1 MPLIISFQLS
11 QPQRP
16 VWWCDP
22 DLIPK
27 EPGPWSPCPWTEVSV
42 SLHYTTIEQRSSKGT
57 QITCVKKKNKKKT
70 KKQKPTFFPQKG
82 QKYDKQIL
90 KMNEGTPQDGRGV
103 GGHGVHLS
111 PWRHQEY
118 TFRHRR
124 SCRTLAES
132 GQGSLTTGKD
142 YIYIHARL
150 GRTKEGGGKEEDEQ
164 LGLRPGTGELRVQV
178 SVAQLDLALCNSMDC
193 SPPGSCVHVIFQ
205 AAILGWVAIPFCR
218 GSPQPKDWTWVSGIA
233 EHSLPSQPSGGTE
246 AGVKSPHGTR
256 IWDSGKGFEAAG
268 KCSGWSI

>member
-1 MPLIISFQLS
+1 MQLVSAPQLMLFPSRCPSSSVFSSPSLRGQSGDVTLTLSPRSLGPGHHVLGLRFQYLSITPQLS
-11 QPQRP
+11 KGVAKVLRSP
-16 VWWCDP
+16 V
-22 DLIPK
+22 L
-27 EPGPWSPCPWTEVSV
+27 
-42 SLHYTTIEQRSSKGT
+42 
-57 QITCVKKKNKKKT
+57 KKKTKKKT

-132 GQGSLTTGKD
+132 GQGSLTTGKE

-218 GSPQPKDWTWVSGIA
+218 GSPQPKD
-233 EHSLPSQPSGGTE
+233 
-246 AGVKSPHGTR
+246 
-256 IWDSGKGFEAAG
+256 
-268 KCSGWSI
+268 